1 MHELSIAQ
9 AIIESLEEEQR
20 TRGFH
25 RITRVE
31 IRLGE
36 FSNIVPES
44 LLFCFDASKTGT
56 IASDAELHLTIM
68 PLQGT
73 CTDCKQPVELKEDY
87 FLCPHCGSFQ
97 VAILSGEELDLV
109 SIDVE

>member
-9 AIIESLEEEQR
+9 AIIESLEDEQR
-20 TRGFH
+20 TRGFR

-36 FSNIVPES
+36 FSNIDPES
-44 LLFCFDASKTGT
+44 LQFCFDASKSGT
-56 IASDAELHLTIM
+56 IAADADLLLTIT
-68 PLQGT
+68 PLRGA
-73 CTDCKQPVELKEDY
+73 CTACHEAIELREDY

-97 VAILSGEELDLV
+97 IAVLSGEELDIV

>member
-1 MHELSIAQ
+1 MHEMSIAQ
-9 AIIESLEEEQR
+9 AIIDNLEEEQR
-20 TRGFH
+20 IRGFR

-44 LLFCFDASKTGT
+44 LSFCFDASKAGT
-56 IASDAELHLTIM
+56 IAADAELHLTIIS
-68 PLQGT
+68 LQGA
-73 CTDCKQPVELKEDY
+73 CTDCGKVVELREDY

-97 VAILSGEELDLV
+97 VAVLSGEELDLV